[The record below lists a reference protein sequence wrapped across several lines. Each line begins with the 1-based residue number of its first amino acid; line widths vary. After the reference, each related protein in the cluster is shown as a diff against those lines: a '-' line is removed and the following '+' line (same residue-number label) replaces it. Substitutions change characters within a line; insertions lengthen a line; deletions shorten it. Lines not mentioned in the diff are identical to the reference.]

1 MLDNFCRSGLLAGKI
16 LSEADMQTGRWDPNV
31 SSIAGFLRAKYSLL
45 IPILRELKVV
55 LVSLSEVLYGTQ
67 LGS

>member
-1 MLDNFCRSGLLAGKI
+1 MVSMLDNFYRSGLLAGKI

-45 IPILRELKVV
+45 IPVMRELKDV
-55 LVSLSEVLYGTQ
+55 LVSL
-67 LGS
+67 